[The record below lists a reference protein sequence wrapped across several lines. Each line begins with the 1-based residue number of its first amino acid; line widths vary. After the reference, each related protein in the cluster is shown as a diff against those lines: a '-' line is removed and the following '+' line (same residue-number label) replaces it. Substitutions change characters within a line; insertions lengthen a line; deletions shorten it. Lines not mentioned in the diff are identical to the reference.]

1 MKLIVISKEKVFAG
15 EPLWIDA
22 LMGEY
27 DFTFHLRKPG
37 LTESETEEII
47 LQINSNFHNRIVLHD
62 HFPLAEKYRLK
73 GVHLNSRN
81 PQANFKGEYWNRC
94 SISRSCHSLE
104 EVAVNKDSCNYLTLS
119 PVFDSI
125 SKEGYKAGFPE
136 GQEKSKKRW
145 NAVPPFLLSFI
156 LNIVPNFFHNQSMT
170 YCHSNNIYHPGCRS
184 ASWAVPA
191 CRCGKTQYLL
201 AEIQTIPQEIHNSH
215 TRYLICRNPSLG

>member
-15 EPLWIDA
+15 EPLWINA
-22 LMGEY
+22 LMGKY

-62 HFPLAEKYRLK
+62 HFTLAAKYRLK

-81 PQANFKGEYWNRC
+81 PEANFKGEYWSHC

-104 EVAVNKDSCNYLTLS
+104 EVAANKDNCNYLTLS

-125 SKEGYKAGFPE
+125 SKGGYKAGFPE
-136 GQEKSKKRW
+136 EILISAADKGVIDNKVVALGGISSSNIQSLKKLGFGGVAVLGAVW
-145 NAVPPFLLSFI
+145 NRATLEDAIMELEN
-156 LNIVPNFFHNQSMT
+156 L
-170 YCHSNNIYHPGCRS
+170 
-184 ASWAVPA
+184 
-191 CRCGKTQYLL
+191 
-201 AEIQTIPQEIHNSH
+201 IQIMK
-215 TRYLICRNPSLG
+215 

>member
-1 MKLIVISKEKVFAG
+1 MRLIVISKENVFDG
-15 EPLWIDA
+15 EPLWINA
-22 LMGEY
+22 LMGKY

-62 HFPLAEKYRLK
+62 HFPLAAKYRLK

-104 EVAVNKDSCNYLTLS
+104 EVAANKDSCNYVTLS
-119 PVFDSI
+119 PVFNSI

-136 GQEKSKKRW
+136 EI
-145 NAVPPFLLSFI
+145 LLSAADKGI
-156 LNIVPNFFHNQSMT
+156 IDNKVVALGGISSSNITSTIDLGFGGV
-170 YCHSNNIYHPGCRS
+170 
-184 ASWAVPA
+184 AVLGTVWKRA
-191 CRCGKTQYLL
+191 TLEDAIMEL
-201 AEIQTIPQEIHNSH
+201 ENLIQKMK
-215 TRYLICRNPSLG
+215 

>member
-15 EPLWIDA
+15 EPLWINA
-22 LMGEY
+22 LMGKY

-62 HFPLAEKYRLK
+62 HFPLAAKYRLK

-81 PQANFKGEYWNRC
+81 PEANFRGEYWCRC

-104 EVAVNKDSCNYLTLS
+104 EVAANKDRCNYVTLS

-125 SKEGYKAGFPE
+125 SKAGYNAGFSYHALKDASE
-136 GQEKSKKRW
+136 NGIIDSKVVALGGITSSNISSALALGFGGVAVLGTVW
-145 NAVPPFLLSFI
+145 NRATLEDAIMELEN
-156 LNIVPNFFHNQSMT
+156 L
-170 YCHSNNIYHPGCRS
+170 
-184 ASWAVPA
+184 
-191 CRCGKTQYLL
+191 
-201 AEIQTIPQEIHNSH
+201 IQKMK
-215 TRYLICRNPSLG
+215 

>member
-15 EPLWIDA
+15 EPLWINA

-62 HFPLAEKYRLK
+62 HFTLAAKYRLK

-81 PQANFKGEYWNRC
+81 PEANFRGEYWCRC

-104 EVAVNKDSCNYLTLS
+104 EVAANKDRCNYVTLS

-125 SKEGYKAGFPE
+125 SKGGYKAGFPE
-136 GQEKSKKRW
+136 EILISAADKGIIDNKVVALGGISSSNIQSVKKLGFGGVAVLGAVW
-145 NAVPPFLLSFI
+145 NRATLEDAVMELGSL
-156 LNIVPNFFHNQSMT
+156 
-170 YCHSNNIYHPGCRS
+170 
-184 ASWAVPA
+184 
-191 CRCGKTQYLL
+191 
-201 AEIQTIPQEIHNSH
+201 IQKMK
-215 TRYLICRNPSLG
+215 

>member
-15 EPLWIDA
+15 EPLWINA
-22 LMGEY
+22 LMGKY

-62 HFPLAEKYRLK
+62 HFPLAAKYRLK

-81 PQANFKGEYWNRC
+81 PEANFRGEYWCRC

-104 EVAVNKDSCNYLTLS
+104 EVAANKDRCNYVTLS

-125 SKEGYKAGFPE
+125 SKAGYNAGFSYE
-136 GQEKSKKRW
+136 AITDALEKGIIDNKVVALGGISSSNIQSVKKLGFGGVAVLGTVW
-145 NAVPPFLLSFI
+145 NRATLEDAIMELGS
-156 LNIVPNFFHNQSMT
+156 L
-170 YCHSNNIYHPGCRS
+170 
-184 ASWAVPA
+184 
-191 CRCGKTQYLL
+191 
-201 AEIQTIPQEIHNSH
+201 IQKMK
-215 TRYLICRNPSLG
+215 

>member
-15 EPLWIDA
+15 EPLWINA
-22 LMGEY
+22 LMGKY

-62 HFPLAEKYRLK
+62 HFPLAAKYRLK

-81 PQANFKGEYWNRC
+81 PEANFRGEYWCRC

-104 EVAVNKDSCNYLTLS
+104 EVAANKDRCNYVTLS

-125 SKEGYKAGFPE
+125 SKAGYNAGFSYQALKDASE
-136 GQEKSKKRW
+136 NGIIDSKVVALGGISSSNIQSVKKLGFGGVAVLGTVW
-145 NAVPPFLLSFI
+145 NRATLEDAIMELGS
-156 LNIVPNFFHNQSMT
+156 L
-170 YCHSNNIYHPGCRS
+170 
-184 ASWAVPA
+184 
-191 CRCGKTQYLL
+191 
-201 AEIQTIPQEIHNSH
+201 IQKMK
-215 TRYLICRNPSLG
+215 

>member
-1 MKLIVISKEKVFAG
+1 MKLIVISKEKVFDG
-15 EPLWIDA
+15 EPLWINA

-37 LTESETEEII
+37 LTERETEEII

-104 EVAVNKDSCNYLTLS
+104 EVAANKDSCNYLTLS

-136 GQEKSKKRW
+136 EILISAADKGIIDSKVVALGGISSSNIQSVKKLGFGGVAVLGTVWNQENLQEASVELGNLIKKI
-145 NAVPPFLLSFI
+145 NDYGDI
-156 LNIVPNFFHNQSMT
+156 
-170 YCHSNNIYHPGCRS
+170 
-184 ASWAVPA
+184 
-191 CRCGKTQYLL
+191 
-201 AEIQTIPQEIHNSH
+201 
-215 TRYLICRNPSLG
+215 

>member
-15 EPLWIDA
+15 EPLWINA
-22 LMGEY
+22 LMGKY

-62 HFPLAEKYRLK
+62 HFPLAAKYRPK

-81 PQANFKGEYWNRC
+81 PEANFKGEYWNRC

-104 EVAVNKDSCNYLTLS
+104 EVAANKDSCNYVTLS

-125 SKEGYKAGFPE
+125 SKAGYKSGFTAEQLMRASEEGIIDNKTIALGGVTLEHIPYLRQLNFGGVAMIGGIYNPE
-136 GQEKSKKRW
+136 GVEKLKNW
-145 NAVPPFLLSFI
+145 N
-156 LNIVPNFFHNQSMT
+156 
-170 YCHSNNIYHPGCRS
+170 
-184 ASWAVPA
+184 
-191 CRCGKTQYLL
+191 
-201 AEIQTIPQEIHNSH
+201 
-215 TRYLICRNPSLG
+215 RNK